1 LGRLQAWI
9 GPDTP
14 GGGGDC
20 FLAVLGLGQF
30 LTGIPQQIAQDL
42 PVILLIFD
50 HKDVPAHDGLACCLT
65 LVGTVNENVDPCR
78 FAGRALARSRGEGCE
93 GLAIQNDSGLRQRH
107 ADHSVLG

>member
-42 PVILLIFD
+42 PV
-50 HKDVPAHDGLACCLT
+50 T
-65 LVGTVNENVDPCR
+65 
-78 FAGRALARSRGEGCE
+78 S
-93 GLAIQNDSGLRQRH
+93 
-107 ADHSVLG
+107 